1 MIIFSS
7 HHLQKS
13 VNKKRNDRIDSLLS
27 IVGMRACISPSS
39 LSNTYFAPTHRNI
52 VSKDLFIFMNILKPL
67 DIMMLIFCTQLPK

>member
-13 VNKKRNDRIDSLLS
+13 VNKKKRNDRINSLLS

-67 DIMMLIFCTQLPK
+67 DIMMLGFLH